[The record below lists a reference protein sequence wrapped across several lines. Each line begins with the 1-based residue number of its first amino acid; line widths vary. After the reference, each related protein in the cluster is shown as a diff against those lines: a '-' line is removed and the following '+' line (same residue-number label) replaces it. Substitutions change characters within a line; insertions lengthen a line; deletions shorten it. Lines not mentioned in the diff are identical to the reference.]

1 MVAGWV
7 AIGEAGSGGG
17 VFIKEGRAGLC
28 DAEALATSETHT
40 HTHTR

>member
-1 MVAGWV
+1 M
-7 AIGEAGSGGG
+7 AIWEGREAGSGGG